1 MSLNVNVSGNK
12 KLTAAN
18 AQYIRQAQAQAQ
30 VAQALQQTQTIATET
45 QDEAVTLAADNNT
58 NSIGNSSQSQESS
71 AALKELQQQKAQ
83 IEEEITTL
91 QAEAD
96 EIQANLDAQKAQLS
110 ALNAEYQAEQSQL
123 SKMQTEYANNEKEL
137 ENLNK
142 EIAETQEAEQSR
154 YDQEVSRITDSA
166 LDDYNPE
173 TDGEDFNA
181 FLNKKLSSVKMDSST
196 LDRLNSRA
204 SALADSANSLAANIQ
219 SKMKTISNLSEQISA
234 MKDTVSQTENC
245 LSKKNCE
252 IKSKNECL
260 NSVSNKISNMERSGA
275 GKTGTEVISSIA
287 DAEKD
292 FVKDYNIDLTEK
304 LEDGSSRYLAAQG
317 RDGNY
322 HIYDMGN
329 SGKSLARIYGDNAG
343 YDVVPNGSGELI
355 GMKDCEE
362 GQGKAV
368 YCFTNVCDNLCEA
381 TACCSEKTYD
391 MCSPLSFDVD
401 GDGINTSSE
410 TIQYDIDGD
419 GKLDTINNSKEWV
432 LAFDKDG
439 NGIAGENGSELF
451 GDNTDLDGDG
461 VKDGYA
467 NGFEA
472 LKALAQKENLIDGIN
487 DNQIDANDLKLL
499 QEKYGLVM
507 ANGYGG
513 ETKTFEELGITE
525 INLAQTEETKLT
537 KNFDGRNNDIMTQEG
552 ATFKVNGQTREYADI
567 WNAKLDSAQNTQNNL
582 AKKLK
587 SANQTTTFEATSKDL
602 DSELDFLNEDNGGF
616 AKLRANTK
624 SVDYNTALRENKRM
638 ANAEAEK
645 IIDDYNERLEEQRA
659 KEEAEHENENS
670 DDDFIS
676 FQKKKIR

>member
-1 MSLNVNVSGNK
+1 MSLNVNVGGNK

-18 AQYIRQAQAQAQ
+18 AQYIRQAQAQVQ
-30 VAQALQQTQTIATET
+30 VAKSLQQNQTIAAET
-45 QDEAVTLAADNNT
+45 QDEAVTLAADNN
-58 NSIGNSSQSQESS
+58 SSSSGVGNSSQTQESS

-83 IEEEITTL
+83 IEEEITAL

-110 ALNAEYQAEQSQL
+110 ALYSEYQAEQSQL
-123 SKMQTEYANNEKEL
+123 SKMQAEYADNQKEL
-137 ENLNK
+137 ENLNN

-154 YDQEVSRITDSA
+154 YDREVSSITDSA

-181 FLNKKLSSVKMDSST
+181 FLNKRLSNVKMDSST

-204 SALADSANSLAANIQ
+204 SALADSANSLAADIQ
-219 SKMKTISNLSEQISA
+219 SKMKTISNLSEQIST

-245 LSKKNCE
+245 LSQKNCE

-260 NSVSNKISNMERSGA
+260 CSVSNKISNMERSGA

-292 FVKDYNIDLTEK
+292 FVKEHNLDLTEK
-304 LEDGSSRYLAAQG
+304 RSDGSSRYVAAQG

-322 HIYDMGN
+322 HIYDMSN

-343 YDVVPNGSGELI
+343 YGIIPYGSGELI
-355 GMKDCEE
+355 GVKDCEE

-401 GDGINTSSE
+401 GNGINTSSE

-439 NGIAGENGSELF
+439 NGIAGEDGSELF

-472 LKALAQKENLIDGIN
+472 LKALAQKENLIDGTN
-487 DNQIDANDLKLL
+487 DNQLDAKDLKYL

-525 INLAQTEETKLT
+525 INLAQTDETKLT

-552 ATFKVNGQTREYADI
+552 ATFKVNGQTREYADV
-567 WNAKLDSAQNTQNNL
+567 WNAKLDSNTQNDA

-587 SANQTTTFEATSKDL
+587 IANQTTTFEAASKDL
-602 DSELDFLNEDNGGF
+602 DSELDFLNDDGY

-645 IIDDYNERLEEQRA
+645 IIDDYNERLEEQRE
-659 KEEAEHENENS
+659 KEEAERENENS
-670 DDDFIS
+670 DDDFIN
-676 FQKKKIR
+676 FQRKKIR